1 MTTSELRCQ
10 NSHRLLRR
18 FFQLRWATLVML
30 IVIVSAIGI
39 TAAWVTG
46 EETISSA
53 FAHLRFL
60 QENPPIW
67 LQVPTV
73 ADQKYLLLPTI
84 TLLIFTFAVIK
95 ISPQPSPWSVFL
107 IVGVLLGL
115 MGRYIVWR
123 SLSTLNLSNPLNG
136 VLSIGLFL
144 LEMLMLASSTIQ
156 LFLML
161 KVRHRN
167 RQASQLELS
176 VINGDFTPTVDILIP
191 TYNEPS
197 FILRRTI
204 IGCQA
209 LDYQNKKVYVLDDTQ
224 RSEIKQL
231 ASKLDCNYIVRSD
244 NNHSKAGNL
253 NHAIAQTTGELIVVF
268 DADFIPTKNFLTRTV
283 GFFKNKQLGLIQTP
297 QSFYNT
303 DPVALNLGLGDVLTP
318 DEEVFYRQIQPIRD
332 GVGGVVCSGTS
343 FVVRRRAIEE
353 IDGFVTN
360 TLSEDY
366 FTGIRLCAFGYQV
379 IYLDEKLSAGLAAES
394 ITTHVAQRLRWAR
407 GTLQAFFIEENPL
420 TIPGLNL
427 IQRLAHLEGLLNWF
441 TSFSRLGFLMIPLA
455 YLFIDDVIPLKATAS
470 EFLYFFLPY
479 YAVQIS
485 VVSWLNYR
493 SRSAIF
499 SEVYFLIL
507 GFPLV
512 LTIIQSMLN
521 PFSKPFKVTPKGVK
535 RDRFMFNWSLALPLI
550 MLWIATALGLLRNL
564 TLWMIN
570 SASIDGGNPA
580 NIELF
585 KGTSLGWI
593 WSIYNL
599 LMISVS
605 LIVLLD
611 IPKTEVYEWFN
622 LQRVVR
628 LDIAGKTFWGVTT
641 KISEIAV
648 QVNLAEVSEFPSSL
662 ELPIAVNLE
671 IMAEKLQLS
680 GQLIRLRNN
689 SNFSSLQ
696 IEFKSPNLEQQR
708 HLIELL
714 YCRSGQWKRRDTPG
728 ELRSLLLLFKVLL
741 TPRFLFAKKLNKS
754 QSQTNSKI

>member
-1 MTTSELRCQ
+1 MANSELICK
-10 NSHRLLRR
+10 NSHRFIRR
-18 FFQLRWATLVML
+18 IFRIRVATLVML
-30 IVIVSAIGI
+30 SVVICVIGI
-39 TAAWVTG
+39 TTAWFTG
-46 EETISSA
+46 EGTISYL
-53 FAHLRFL
+53 FANLELL

-67 LQVPTV
+67 LTVPIV

-84 TLLIFTFAVIK
+84 TLLVFIFAVIK
-95 ISPQPSPWSVFL
+95 ISPHPRFWSGFL

-123 SLSTLNLSNPLNG
+123 SLSTLNLTDPLNG
-136 VLSIGLFL
+136 VFSLGLFL

-161 KVRHRN
+161 NVRHRS

-176 VINGDFTPTVDILIP
+176 VINGTFTPTVDILIP
-191 TYNEPS
+191 TYNEPD

-209 LDYQNKKVYVLDDTQ
+209 INYLNKKVYILDDTK
-224 RSEIKQL
+224 RPEIQQL
-231 ASKLDCNYIVRSD
+231 ALTLGCDYITRPDDSY
-244 NNHSKAGNL
+244 SKAGNL

-268 DADFIPTKNFLTRTV
+268 DADFIPTRNFLTRTI
-283 GFFKNKQLGLIQTP
+283 GFFQNKELGLIQTP

-303 DPVALNLGLGDVLTP
+303 DPVALNLGLEDILTP

-332 GVGGVVCSGTS
+332 GVGGVVCAGTS
-343 FVVRRRAIEE
+343 FIIRRRGIAE

-366 FTGIRLCAFGYQV
+366 FTGIRLSAVGYQV

-394 ITTHVAQRLRWAR
+394 IATHIAQRLRWAR

-420 TIPGLNL
+420 TIPGLNPL
-427 IQRLAHLEGLLNWF
+427 QRLAHLEGLLNWF

-455 YLFIDDVIPLKATAS
+455 YLFIDNVIPLKATVA

-499 SEVYFLIL
+499 SEIYFLIL
-507 GFPLV
+507 GFPLAF
-512 LTIIQSMLN
+512 TIIQVMLN
-521 PFSKPFKVTPKGVK
+521 PFSQPFKVTPKGVK
-535 RDRFMFNWSLALPLI
+535 RDRFMFNWSLALPLV
-550 MLWIATALGLLRNL
+550 MLWIAIAIGLLRNFIL
-564 TLWMIN
+564 SIMN
-570 SASIDGGNPA
+570 YASIDA
-580 NIELF
+580 STHTNIELF

-611 IPKTEVYEWFN
+611 VPKQNLYEWFN

-628 LDIAGKTFWGVTT
+628 LDIAGKIFWGVTT

-648 QVNLAEVSEFPSSL
+648 QVTLNEVF
-662 ELPIAVNLE
+662 ELPWFSESPLDVNLE
-671 IMAEKLQLS
+671 IMEEKLQLS
-680 GQLIRLRNN
+680 GYITNTCHN
-689 SNFSSLQ
+689 SDFLTLQ
-696 IEFKSPNLEQQR
+696 IDFEAPNLEQQR
-708 HLIELL
+708 HLIEML
-714 YCRSGQWKRRDTPG
+714 YCRPGQWKRRNTPG
-728 ELRSLLLLFKVLL
+728 ELRSLLLLFQTLPRL
-741 TPRFLFAKKLNKS
+741 RFLFNRKQVKFKNPV
-754 QSQTNSKI
+754 

>member
-1 MTTSELRCQ
+1 MATSELKCKI
-10 NSHRLLRR
+10 SHRLLMRVFR
-18 FFQLRWATLVML
+18 LRVATLVML
-30 IVIVSAIGI
+30 SVIVCAVGI
-39 TAAWVTG
+39 TIAWFTG
-46 EETISSA
+46 EVTISYV
-53 FAHLRFL
+53 FTHLELL
-60 QENPPIW
+60 QENPPTW
-67 LQVPTV
+67 LKVPTF
-73 ADQKYLLLPTI
+73 AEQKYLLVPTI
-84 TLLIFTFAVIK
+84 TLLIFTSVVIK
-95 ISPQPSPWSVFL
+95 ISPQPRPWSGFL

-123 SLSTLNLSNPLNG
+123 SLSTLNLTDPLNG

-161 KVRHRN
+161 NVRHRHH
-167 RQASQLELS
+167 QASQLELC
-176 VINGDFTPTVDILIP
+176 VNNGTFTPTVDVLIP
-191 TYNEPS
+191 TYNEPE

-209 LDYQNKKVYVLDDTQ
+209 MNYPKKKVYLLDDTQ
-224 RSEIKQL
+224 RPEIKQL
-231 ASKLDCNYIVRSD
+231 ALRLGCNYIARLD
-244 NNHSKAGNL
+244 NNYSKAGNL

-283 GFFKNKQLGLIQTP
+283 GFFQNKKTGLIQTP

-303 DPVALNLGLGDVLTP
+303 DVVALNLGLEDVLTP

-343 FVVRRRAIEE
+343 FIVRRRALEE

-366 FTGIRLCAFGYQV
+366 FTGIRLSAFGYQV

-394 ITTHVAQRLRWAR
+394 IATYINQRLRWAR

-420 TIPGLNL
+420 TIPGLNP
-427 IQRLAHLEGLLNWF
+427 IQRLAHLEGLINWF

-455 YLFIDDVIPLKATAS
+455 YLFIDDVIPLKATVS

-499 SEVYFLIL
+499 SEIYFLIL

-535 RDRFMFNWSLALPLI
+535 RDRFIFNWSLALPLF
-550 MLWIATALGLLRNL
+550 MLWIATAIGLLRNL

-570 SASIDGGNPA
+570 SASIDGRTPA

-605 LIVLLD
+605 LLVLLD
-611 IPKTEVYEWFN
+611 VPKTDVYEWFN

-641 KISEIAV
+641 KISELAV
-648 QVNLAEVSEFPSSL
+648 KVNLADVSELPSSL
-662 ELPIAVNLE
+662 ELPIALNLE
-671 IMAEKLQLS
+671 IMEEKLQLG
-680 GQLIRLRNN
+680 GQLSRFHKN
-689 SNFSSLQ
+689 SNCLSLQ
-696 IEFKSPNLEQQR
+696 IEFNSPNLEQQR
-708 HLIELL
+708 HLVELI
-714 YCRSGQWKRRDTPG
+714 YCRSGQWKRRNTPG

-741 TPRFLFAKKLNKS
+741 TPRFLLARKPSASKS
-754 QSQTNSKI
+754 